1 MRRFFQRLLLPVA
14 VMVVT
19 QTSFVSAESIRLV
32 GPDGQVQPTP
42 QYSENIV
49 RNSANNE
56 PGRFFGPTSANQTLW
71 SIASQLR
78 PSSSVTVQQTLLAIY
93 QLNPQAFENQNIHTL
108 IPGST
113 LRVPSLAQ
121 ISRNSTQDAVNIM
134 ASHQAK
140 LNQTPDTPVRPVAP
154 PRPAPVATPKV
165 EAVAQTPPQV
175 TPTTAPQEK
184 APTELKTPAK
194 PSQSTDAEVMALEEK
209 NHTLRLMLS
218 QVQSEV
224 STLKEELGDENRI
237 RSEVERLLEE
247 ERRKAEEASRLAP
260 SALDNLLSNGW
271 LVALL
276 ALIPGLLIAI
286 VVLLL
291 LNRRSSAQQENP
303 TQNNITSEM
312 PTAAPVTLGP
322 EQTED
327 IGDDLLLDDDLFSTT
342 DDKEENDAEKAFS
355 DEDDVFADLNE
366 TDLDFN
372 LDGQDSDDLFV
383 GIDDDGDLD
392 TEFDALNESA
402 NGISVNADDKALGLE
417 EMERALNDVSEPTDN
432 DDLNSFDL
440 ADENQ
445 MSEDDIEALLSGD
458 EENELLSDGKV
469 DQSLLDDLLASEL
482 DALDDEPAI
491 QDTETLDTLL
501 NDELASL
508 SEEDND
514 EFDLSGAGVAG
525 DQDLDDLFA
534 SIEEQADLEQLEA
547 KAIDETALLDEILA
561 EQDAPLSE
569 ESTELLDELLDDFDK
584 PENDEFDAQ
593 TADLLQPEEP
603 ILDLEEDS
611 TQLLNEVLGEPVPEE
626 LASGLE
632 IDQNSTELLD
642 ELLDDLDLDDE
653 SIEATEFSVAPEKLS
668 VEDGTELFDELLE
681 IEQHPEPAESLP
693 ELATEDEFNSDTFID
708 DLLNSAPAKDPLLEP
723 VLDENE
729 AFAQADDF
737 DFNPEIEGGLE
748 DDLPQPSALPAN
760 EFGTPQDE
768 DWVFDED
775 DSSPTLE
782 ANTEL
787 ELSSAEDDLPEQ
799 TTATNETVDEL
810 LADLAAQPQSNTV
823 DTSDDALAPDAL
835 SQSVEESL
843 TLNDLELPEE
853 NDEPQLAEVTPS
865 SVFDEQ
871 QVETEIEPES
881 EPLAAE
887 ASNDESDLTALNEL
901 DLPEYTEEDAL
912 ADAQLEPAAE
922 SEVEPELELA
932 SEPAEEEAFTELD
945 ELDLPEYTEEDA
957 LADAQLEPAA
967 ESEVEPELELA
978 SEPAEEEAF
987 TELNELDLPEYTEED
1002 ALADAQLEPAAE
1014 SEVEPELE
1022 LVSEPVTEEAFTE
1035 LNELDLPEYTE
1046 EDALAD
1052 AQLEPAAE
1060 SEVEPELELASEP
1073 AEEEAFTEFNELD
1086 LPEYTEEDALADA
1099 QLEPVA
1105 ESEVEPELELAS
1117 EPAAEEAFTELN
1129 ELDLPEYTEEDAL
1142 ADAQLEPAAESE
1154 VEPELELASD
1164 LEEEETFT
1172 ELDELDLPEYTEE
1185 DALADAQLESA
1196 TESEVEPELDELD
1209 LPEYTEEDALADA
1222 QLEPAVE
1229 SEVEPELELAT
1240 EPAEEEVFTELN
1252 ELDLPEYT
1260 EEDALADA
1268 QLEPAVESDVE
1279 PELELASDLEEEEV
1293 FTELNELDLPEYTE
1307 EDALAD
1313 AQLEPVAESEVEP
1326 ELDLASDLEEEEAFT
1341 ELDELD
1347 LPEYTEEDA
1356 LADAQLEPAVESGV
1370 EPELELA
1377 SEPAAE
1383 EAFTELNELDLPE
1396 YTEEDALA
1404 DAQLELSV
1412 ESEVE
1417 PELGDG
1423 TETLAQETESD
1434 ALVADEDL
1442 LASVESAV
1450 DEVQPELLDATQ
1462 DVPPTQSLANK
1473 AFDEEALHDWLS
1485 DNPDGEKPF
1494 SFDRPLDAKTID
1506 SAGMDIDAM
1515 LQMGGE
1521 DWNGFHLTPDQQAQ
1535 LPDDVPEDEQ
1545 AIWASETPEPQAKP
1559 ENWGSQED
1567 LLDFD
1572 PQRDGYMTI
1581 DELMAQVESE
1591 EQGLNPDE
1599 EELKLDVGLDEFPDV
1614 IGDIRDIDVDS
1625 GAEAAGKL
1633 DLAKIYIEM
1642 NDEKGAI
1649 KLLEEAIVDG
1659 DDEIRQQ
1666 AKRLIDV
1673 LNGRV

>member
-140 LNQTPDTPVRPVAP
+140 LNQTPDAPVRPVAP

-165 EAVAQTPPQV
+165 EAVAQTPSQV

-184 APTELKTPAK
+184 APSELKTPAK
-194 PSQSTDAEVMALEEK
+194 PSQSTDADVMALEEK

-355 DEDDVFADLNE
+355 DENDVFADLNE

-372 LDGQDSDDLFV
+372 LDGQGSDDLFV

-392 TEFDALNESA
+392 TEFNALNESA

-440 ADENQ
+440 ADDNQ

-458 EENELLSDGKV
+458 EENEPLSDGKV

-501 NDELASL
+501 NNELASL

-561 EQDAPLSE
+561 EQDAPLRE

-611 TQLLNEVLGEPVPEE
+611 TQLFNEVLGEPLPED
-626 LASGLE
+626 LASELE

-653 SIEATEFSVAPEKLS
+653 SIEAIEFSVAPEKLS
-668 VEDGTELFDELLE
+668 VEDGTELFEELLE

-729 AFAQADDF
+729 AFVQADDF

-782 ANTEL
+782 GNAEL
-787 ELSSAEDDLPEQ
+787 ELSSVEDDLPEQ
-799 TTATNETVDEL
+799 TIASNETADEL
-810 LADLAAQPQSNTV
+810 SADLAAQPQSNTV
-823 DTSDDALAPDAL
+823 DTSDDALAPNAL

-853 NDEPQLAEVTPS
+853 DDEPQLAEVTPS
-865 SVFDEQ
+865 SAFDEQ

-887 ASNDESDLTALNEL
+887 ASNDESDLTALNELDLSEYTEEDALADAQLEPAVESEVEPELELASEPAEEEAFTELDELDLPEYTEEDALADAQLDPAAESEVEPELELASEPAAEEAFTELDELDLPEYTEEDAMADAQLEPAVESEVEPELELATEPAEEEVFTELNEL

-967 ESEVEPELELA
+967 ESEVEPDLA
-978 SEPAEEEAF
+978 SDLEEEEAF

-1022 LVSEPVTEEAFTE
+1022 LVSEPAEEEAFTE
-1035 LNELDLPEYTE
+1035 LDELDLPEYTE

-1060 SEVEPELELASEP
+1060 SEVEPELASDL
-1073 AEEEAFTEFNELD
+1073 EE
-1086 LPEYTEEDALADA
+1086 
-1099 QLEPVA
+1099 
-1105 ESEVEPELELAS
+1105 
-1117 EPAAEEAFTELN
+1117 EEAFTELN
-1129 ELDLPEYTEEDAL
+1129 
-1142 ADAQLEPAAESE
+1142 
-1154 VEPELELASD
+1154 
-1164 LEEEETFT
+1164 
-1172 ELDELDLPEYTEE
+1172 
-1185 DALADAQLESA
+1185 
-1196 TESEVEPELDELD
+1196 ELD

-1240 EPAEEEVFTELN
+1240 EPAEEEVFTEL
-1252 ELDLPEYT
+1252 
-1260 EEDALADA
+1260 
-1268 QLEPAVESDVE
+1268 
-1279 PELELASDLEEEEV
+1279 
-1293 FTELNELDLPEYTE
+1293 
-1307 EDALAD
+1307 
-1313 AQLEPVAESEVEP
+1313 
-1326 ELDLASDLEEEEAFT
+1326 
-1341 ELDELD
+1341 DELD

-1356 LADAQLEPAVESGV
+1356 LADAQLEPAAEAEVES
-1370 EPELELA
+1370 ELERA
-1377 SEPAAE
+1377 SDLEE
-1383 EAFTELNELDLPE
+1383 KEAFTELDKLDLPE

-1404 DAQLELSV
+1404 DAQLEPSV

-1417 PELGDG
+1417 PELGDE

>member
-1 MRRFFQRLLLPVA
+1 M
-14 VMVVT
+14 
-19 QTSFVSAESIRLV
+19 
-32 GPDGQVQPTP
+32 
-42 QYSENIV
+42 
-49 RNSANNE
+49 
-56 PGRFFGPTSANQTLW
+56 
-71 SIASQLR
+71 
-78 PSSSVTVQQTLLAIY
+78 QQTLLAIY

-286 VVLLL
+286 VVPLL

-508 SEEDND
+508 SEEDDD

-681 IEQHPEPAESLP
+681 IEQHPESAESLP

-748 DDLPQPSALPAN
+748 DDLSQPSALPAN

-782 ANTEL
+782 GNAEL

-799 TTATNETVDEL
+799 TTATNETADEL

-823 DTSDDALAPDAL
+823 DTSDDALAPDGL
-835 SQSVEESL
+835 SQSVEEPL

-865 SVFDEQ
+865 SAFDEQ

-901 DLPEYTEEDAL
+901 DLPEYTEEDVL
-912 ADAQLEPAAE
+912 ADVQLEPAAE
-922 SEVEPELELA
+922 SEVEPDLELVN
-932 SEPAEEEAFTELD
+932 EPVTEEAFTELD

-978 SEPAEEEAF
+978 SVLEEEDSF
-987 TELNELDLPEYTEED
+987 TELDELDLPEYTEKD

-1014 SEVEPELE
+1014 SEVEPELG
-1022 LVSEPVTEEAFTE
+1022 
-1035 LNELDLPEYTE
+1035 
-1046 EDALAD
+1046 
-1052 AQLEPAAE
+1052 
-1060 SEVEPELELASEP
+1060 
-1073 AEEEAFTEFNELD
+1073 
-1086 LPEYTEEDALADA
+1086 
-1099 QLEPVA
+1099 
-1105 ESEVEPELELAS
+1105 
-1117 EPAAEEAFTELN
+1117 
-1129 ELDLPEYTEEDAL
+1129 
-1142 ADAQLEPAAESE
+1142 
-1154 VEPELELASD
+1154 
-1164 LEEEETFT
+1164 
-1172 ELDELDLPEYTEE
+1172 DE
-1185 DALADAQLESA
+1185 
-1196 TESEVEPELDELD
+1196 
-1209 LPEYTEEDALADA
+1209 
-1222 QLEPAVE
+1222 
-1229 SEVEPELELAT
+1229 
-1240 EPAEEEVFTELN
+1240 
-1252 ELDLPEYT
+1252 
-1260 EEDALADA
+1260 
-1268 QLEPAVESDVE
+1268 
-1279 PELELASDLEEEEV
+1279 
-1293 FTELNELDLPEYTE
+1293 
-1307 EDALAD
+1307 
-1313 AQLEPVAESEVEP
+1313 
-1326 ELDLASDLEEEEAFT
+1326 
-1341 ELDELD
+1341 
-1347 LPEYTEEDA
+1347 
-1356 LADAQLEPAVESGV
+1356 
-1370 EPELELA
+1370 
-1377 SEPAAE
+1377 
-1383 EAFTELNELDLPE
+1383 
-1396 YTEEDALA
+1396 
-1404 DAQLELSV
+1404 
-1412 ESEVE
+1412 
-1417 PELGDG
+1417 

-1450 DEVQPELLDATQ
+1450 DEVQPELLGATQ

>member
-140 LNQTPDTPVRPVAP
+140 LNQTPDAPVRPVAP

-782 ANTEL
+782 GNAEL

-799 TTATNETVDEL
+799 TTATNETADEL

-823 DTSDDALAPDAL
+823 DTSDDALAPDAV

-865 SVFDEQ
+865 SAFDEQ

-912 ADAQLEPAAE
+912 ADAQLEPATE

-957 LADAQLEPAA
+957 LADAQLEPAV

-987 TELNELDLPEYTEED
+987 TELDELDLPEYTEED
-1002 ALADAQLEPAAE
+1002 ALADAQLE
-1014 SEVEPELE
+1014 SV
-1022 LVSEPVTEEAFTE
+1022 V
-1035 LNELDLPEYTE
+1035 
-1046 EDALAD
+1046 
-1052 AQLEPAAE
+1052 E
-1060 SEVEPELELASEP
+1060 SEVEPELELASDL
-1073 AEEEAFTEFNELD
+1073 EE
-1086 LPEYTEEDALADA
+1086 
-1099 QLEPVA
+1099 
-1105 ESEVEPELELAS
+1105 
-1117 EPAAEEAFTELN
+1117 EEAFTELN

-1164 LEEEETFT
+1164 LEEEEAFT
-1172 ELDELDLPEYTEE
+1172 ELNELDLPEYTEE
-1185 DALADAQLESA
+1185 DALADAQLEPAAESEVESELELA
-1196 TESEVEPELDELD
+1196 SDLEEEEAFTELNELDLPEYTEEDALADAQLEPAVESEVEPELELASDLEEKEVFTELNELD
-1209 LPEYTEEDALADA
+1209 LPEHTEEDALADA

-1240 EPAEEEVFTELN
+1240 EPAEEEVFTELD

-1268 QLEPAVESDVE
+1268 QLEPAAESEVE
-1279 PELELASDLEEEEV
+1279 PELELASDLEEKEA
-1293 FTELNELDLPEYTE
+1293 FTELDELDLPEHTE

-1313 AQLEPVAESEVEP
+1313 AQLEPAVESEVEP
-1326 ELDLASDLEEEEAFT
+1326 ELELATEPAEEEVFT

-1356 LADAQLEPAVESGV
+1356 LADAQLEPA
-1370 EPELELA
+1370 A
-1377 SEPAAE
+1377 
-1383 EAFTELNELDLPE
+1383 
-1396 YTEEDALA
+1396 
-1404 DAQLELSV
+1404 

-1417 PELGDG
+1417 PELGDE

-1462 DVPPTQSLANK
+1462 DVPPTQSLTNK

>member
-165 EAVAQTPPQV
+165 EAVAHTPPQV

-561 EQDAPLSE
+561 EQDVPLSE

-782 ANTEL
+782 GNTEL

-810 LADLAAQPQSNTV
+810 LTDLAAQPQSNTV

-865 SVFDEQ
+865 SAFDEQ

-887 ASNDESDLTALNEL
+887 ASNDESDLT
-901 DLPEYTEEDAL
+901 
-912 ADAQLEPAAE
+912 
-922 SEVEPELELA
+922 
-932 SEPAEEEAFTELD
+932 
-945 ELDLPEYTEEDA
+945 
-957 LADAQLEPAA
+957 
-967 ESEVEPELELA
+967 
-978 SEPAEEEAF
+978 
-987 TELNELDLPEYTEED
+987 ELNELDLPEYTEED
-1002 ALADAQLEPAAE
+1002 ALADAQLEPAVE
-1014 SEVEPELE
+1014 SEVEPEPELE
-1022 LVSEPVTEEAFTE
+1022 LASDLEEEEAFTE
-1035 LNELDLPEYTE
+1035 LNKLDLPEYTE

-1052 AQLEPAAE
+1052 AQLEPA
-1060 SEVEPELELASEP
+1060 V
-1073 AEEEAFTEFNELD
+1073 
-1086 LPEYTEEDALADA
+1086 
-1099 QLEPVA
+1099 

-1142 ADAQLEPAAESE
+1142 ADAQLEP
-1154 VEPELELASD
+1154 
-1164 LEEEETFT
+1164 
-1172 ELDELDLPEYTEE
+1172 
-1185 DALADAQLESA
+1185 
-1196 TESEVEPELDELD
+1196 
-1209 LPEYTEEDALADA
+1209 
-1222 QLEPAVE
+1222 
-1229 SEVEPELELAT
+1229 
-1240 EPAEEEVFTELN
+1240 
-1252 ELDLPEYT
+1252 
-1260 EEDALADA
+1260 
-1268 QLEPAVESDVE
+1268 
-1279 PELELASDLEEEEV
+1279 
-1293 FTELNELDLPEYTE
+1293 
-1307 EDALAD
+1307 
-1313 AQLEPVAESEVEP
+1313 
-1326 ELDLASDLEEEEAFT
+1326 
-1341 ELDELD
+1341 
-1347 LPEYTEEDA
+1347 
-1356 LADAQLEPAVESGV
+1356 
-1370 EPELELA
+1370 
-1377 SEPAAE
+1377 
-1383 EAFTELNELDLPE
+1383 
-1396 YTEEDALA
+1396 
-1404 DAQLELSV
+1404 SV

-1450 DEVQPELLDATQ
+1450 DEVQPELLGATQ

>member
-1 MRRFFQRLLLPVA
+1 MDPIYLTNLRTSKFKAHTEPFMRRFFQRLLLPVA

-165 EAVAQTPPQV
+165 EAVAHTPPQV

-561 EQDAPLSE
+561 EQDVPLSE

-782 ANTEL
+782 GNTEL

-810 LADLAAQPQSNTV
+810 LTDLAAQPQSNTV

-865 SVFDEQ
+865 SAFDEQ

-887 ASNDESDLTALNEL
+887 ASNDESDLT
-901 DLPEYTEEDAL
+901 
-912 ADAQLEPAAE
+912 
-922 SEVEPELELA
+922 
-932 SEPAEEEAFTELD
+932 
-945 ELDLPEYTEEDA
+945 
-957 LADAQLEPAA
+957 
-967 ESEVEPELELA
+967 
-978 SEPAEEEAF
+978 
-987 TELNELDLPEYTEED
+987 ELNELDLPEYTEED
-1002 ALADAQLEPAAE
+1002 ALADAQLEPAVE
-1014 SEVEPELE
+1014 SEVEPEPELE
-1022 LVSEPVTEEAFTE
+1022 LASDLEEEEAFTE
-1035 LNELDLPEYTE
+1035 LNKLDLPEYTE

-1052 AQLEPAAE
+1052 AQLEPA
-1060 SEVEPELELASEP
+1060 V
-1073 AEEEAFTEFNELD
+1073 
-1086 LPEYTEEDALADA
+1086 
-1099 QLEPVA
+1099 

-1142 ADAQLEPAAESE
+1142 ADAQLEP
-1154 VEPELELASD
+1154 
-1164 LEEEETFT
+1164 
-1172 ELDELDLPEYTEE
+1172 
-1185 DALADAQLESA
+1185 
-1196 TESEVEPELDELD
+1196 
-1209 LPEYTEEDALADA
+1209 
-1222 QLEPAVE
+1222 
-1229 SEVEPELELAT
+1229 
-1240 EPAEEEVFTELN
+1240 
-1252 ELDLPEYT
+1252 
-1260 EEDALADA
+1260 
-1268 QLEPAVESDVE
+1268 
-1279 PELELASDLEEEEV
+1279 
-1293 FTELNELDLPEYTE
+1293 
-1307 EDALAD
+1307 
-1313 AQLEPVAESEVEP
+1313 
-1326 ELDLASDLEEEEAFT
+1326 
-1341 ELDELD
+1341 
-1347 LPEYTEEDA
+1347 
-1356 LADAQLEPAVESGV
+1356 
-1370 EPELELA
+1370 
-1377 SEPAAE
+1377 
-1383 EAFTELNELDLPE
+1383 
-1396 YTEEDALA
+1396 
-1404 DAQLELSV
+1404 SV

-1450 DEVQPELLDATQ
+1450 DEVQPELLGATQ

>member
-140 LNQTPDTPVRPVAP
+140 LNQTPDAPVRPVAP
-154 PRPAPVATPKV
+154 PRSAPVATPKV

-593 TADLLQPEEP
+593 TADLLQPDEP

-782 ANTEL
+782 GNTGL

-799 TTATNETVDEL
+799 TTATNETADEL

-865 SVFDEQ
+865 SAFDEQ

-901 DLPEYTEEDAL
+901 DLSEYTEEDAL
-912 ADAQLEPAAE
+912 ADAQLEPAAESEVEPELELASEPVEEDALADAQLELAVE

-987 TELNELDLPEYTEED
+987 TELDELDLPEYTEED
-1002 ALADAQLEPAAE
+1002 ALADAQLEPAVE

-1022 LVSEPVTEEAFTE
+1022 LASEPAEEEVFTE

-1052 AQLEPAAE
+1052 AQLEPA
-1060 SEVEPELELASEP
+1060 
-1073 AEEEAFTEFNELD
+1073 
-1086 LPEYTEEDALADA
+1086 
-1099 QLEPVA
+1099 A

-1164 LEEEETFT
+1164 LEEEE
-1172 ELDELDLPEYTEE
+1172 
-1185 DALADAQLESA
+1185 
-1196 TESEVEPELDELD
+1196 
-1209 LPEYTEEDALADA
+1209 
-1222 QLEPAVE
+1222 
-1229 SEVEPELELAT
+1229 
-1240 EPAEEEVFTELN
+1240 
-1252 ELDLPEYT
+1252 
-1260 EEDALADA
+1260 
-1268 QLEPAVESDVE
+1268 
-1279 PELELASDLEEEEV
+1279 
-1293 FTELNELDLPEYTE
+1293 
-1307 EDALAD
+1307 
-1313 AQLEPVAESEVEP
+1313 
-1326 ELDLASDLEEEEAFT
+1326 AFT

-1356 LADAQLEPAVESGV
+1356 LADAQLEPAAEAEV

-1377 SEPAAE
+1377 SDLEE
-1383 EAFTELNELDLPE
+1383 KEAFTELNELDLPE

-1404 DAQLELSV
+1404 DAQLEPAA
-1412 ESEVE
+1412 EAEVE
-1417 PELGDG
+1417 PELELASDLEEKETF
-1423 TETLAQETESD
+1423 TELDELDLPEYTEEDALADAQLEPAAEAEVEPELELASDLEEEEAFTELNELDLPEYTEED
-1434 ALVADEDL
+1434 ALADTLVADEDL
-1442 LASVESAV
+1442 LASVESAA
-1450 DEVQPELLDATQ
+1450 DEVQPELLGATQ

>member
-1 MRRFFQRLLLPVA
+1 M
-14 VMVVT
+14 
-19 QTSFVSAESIRLV
+19 
-32 GPDGQVQPTP
+32 
-42 QYSENIV
+42 
-49 RNSANNE
+49 
-56 PGRFFGPTSANQTLW
+56 
-71 SIASQLR
+71 
-78 PSSSVTVQQTLLAIY
+78 QQTLLAIY

-417 EMERALNDVSEPTDN
+417 EMERALNDVSEPTEN

-508 SEEDND
+508 SEEDDD

-681 IEQHPEPAESLP
+681 IEQHPESAESLP

-782 ANTEL
+782 GNAEL

-799 TTATNETVDEL
+799 TTATNETADEL

-865 SVFDEQ
+865 SAFDEQ

-887 ASNDESDLTALNEL
+887 ASNDESGLTALNEL

-912 ADAQLEPAAE
+912 ADAQLEPAAESEVEPELELVSEPVTEEAFTELDELDLPEYTEEDALADAQLEPVAESEVEPELDLASDLEEEEAFTELDEIDLPEYTEEDALADAQLESATE

-967 ESEVEPELELA
+967 ESEVEPELA
-978 SEPAEEEAF
+978 SDLEEEEAF

-1002 ALADAQLEPAAE
+1002 ALADEQLEPAAE

-1035 LNELDLPEYTE
+1035 LDELDLPEYTEEDALADAQLESATESEVESELELVSEPAAEEAFTELDELDVPEYTE

-1073 AEEEAFTEFNELD
+1073 AEEEAF
-1086 LPEYTEEDALADA
+1086 
-1099 QLEPVA
+1099 
-1105 ESEVEPELELAS
+1105 
-1117 EPAAEEAFTELN
+1117 
-1129 ELDLPEYTEEDAL
+1129 
-1142 ADAQLEPAAESE
+1142 
-1154 VEPELELASD
+1154 
-1164 LEEEETFT
+1164 
-1172 ELDELDLPEYTEE
+1172 
-1185 DALADAQLESA
+1185 
-1196 TESEVEPELDELD
+1196 PELDELD

-1222 QLEPAVE
+1222 QLEP
-1229 SEVEPELELAT
+1229 
-1240 EPAEEEVFTELN
+1240 
-1252 ELDLPEYT
+1252 
-1260 EEDALADA
+1260 
-1268 QLEPAVESDVE
+1268 
-1279 PELELASDLEEEEV
+1279 
-1293 FTELNELDLPEYTE
+1293 
-1307 EDALAD
+1307 
-1313 AQLEPVAESEVEP
+1313 
-1326 ELDLASDLEEEEAFT
+1326 
-1341 ELDELD
+1341 
-1347 LPEYTEEDA
+1347 
-1356 LADAQLEPAVESGV
+1356 
-1370 EPELELA
+1370 
-1377 SEPAAE
+1377 
-1383 EAFTELNELDLPE
+1383 
-1396 YTEEDALA
+1396 
-1404 DAQLELSV
+1404 SV

-1417 PELGDG
+1417 PELGDE

>member
-782 ANTEL
+782 GNTEL

-853 NDEPQLAEVTPS
+853 NDEPQLAEVIPS
-865 SVFDEQ
+865 SAFDEQ

-887 ASNDESDLTALNEL
+887 ASNDESDLTVLNEL
-901 DLPEYTEEDAL
+901 DLSEYTEEDAL

-932 SEPAEEEAFTELD
+932 SEPAEEDAFTELD

-957 LADAQLEPAA
+957 LADAQLEPA
-967 ESEVEPELELA
+967 
-978 SEPAEEEAF
+978 
-987 TELNELDLPEYTEED
+987 T
-1002 ALADAQLEPAAE
+1002 
-1014 SEVEPELE
+1014 
-1022 LVSEPVTEEAFTE
+1022 
-1035 LNELDLPEYTE
+1035 
-1046 EDALAD
+1046 
-1052 AQLEPAAE
+1052 
-1060 SEVEPELELASEP
+1060 
-1073 AEEEAFTEFNELD
+1073 
-1086 LPEYTEEDALADA
+1086 
-1099 QLEPVA
+1099 

-1142 ADAQLEPAAESE
+1142 ADAQLEPAVESE
-1154 VEPELELASD
+1154 VEPELELASEPV
-1164 LEEEETFT
+1164 EEE
-1172 ELDELDLPEYTEE
+1172 
-1185 DALADAQLESA
+1185 A
-1196 TESEVEPELDELD
+1196 
-1209 LPEYTEEDALADA
+1209 
-1222 QLEPAVE
+1222 
-1229 SEVEPELELAT
+1229 
-1240 EPAEEEVFTELN
+1240 FTELN

-1268 QLEPAVESDVE
+1268 QLEP
-1279 PELELASDLEEEEV
+1279 
-1293 FTELNELDLPEYTE
+1293 T
-1307 EDALAD
+1307 
-1313 AQLEPVAESEVEP
+1313 AESEVEP
-1326 ELDLASDLEEEEAFT
+1326 ELELASDLEEEEAFT

-1356 LADAQLEPAVESGV
+1356 LADAQLESATESEVESELELVSEPAAEEAFTELDELDLPEYTEEDALADAQLESATESEVESELELVSEPAAEEAFTELDELDLPEYTEEDALADAQLEPAVESEV

-1404 DAQLELSV
+1404 DAQLESVV

-1417 PELGDG
+1417 PELELASDLEEEEAFTELNELDLPEYTEEDALADAQLEPAVESEVEPELELVSEPVTEEAFTELNELDLPEYTEEDVLADAQLEPAAEAEVEPELGDE

-1442 LASVESAV
+1442 LASVESAA
-1450 DEVQPELLDATQ
+1450 DEVQPELLGATQ

>member
-508 SEEDND
+508 SEEDNN

-782 ANTEL
+782 GNAEL

-799 TTATNETVDEL
+799 TTATNETADEL

-865 SVFDEQ
+865 SAFDEQ

-887 ASNDESDLTALNEL
+887 ASNDESDLTALNELDLPEYTEEDALADAQLEPATESEVEPELELASEPVEEEAFTELDELDLPEYTEEDALADAQLEPAVESEVEPELELASDLDEEEAFTELNEL

-978 SEPAEEEAF
+978 SDLEE
-987 TELNELDLPEYTEED
+987 
-1002 ALADAQLEPAAE
+1002 
-1014 SEVEPELE
+1014 
-1022 LVSEPVTEEAFTE
+1022 EEAFTE

-1060 SEVEPELELASEP
+1060 SEVEPELELASVL
-1073 AEEEAFTEFNELD
+1073 EE
-1086 LPEYTEEDALADA
+1086 
-1099 QLEPVA
+1099 
-1105 ESEVEPELELAS
+1105 
-1117 EPAAEEAFTELN
+1117 EEAFTELN
-1129 ELDLPEYTEEDAL
+1129 KLDLPEYTEEDAL

-1185 DALADAQLESA
+1185 DALADAQLEPA
-1196 TESEVEPELDELD
+1196 VESEVEPELELATEPAAEEAFTELDELD

-1222 QLEPAVE
+1222 QLEPAAE
-1229 SEVEPELELAT
+1229 SE
-1240 EPAEEEVFTELN
+1240 
-1252 ELDLPEYT
+1252 
-1260 EEDALADA
+1260 
-1268 QLEPAVESDVE
+1268 VE

-1356 LADAQLEPAVESGV
+1356 LADAQLEPAVESEV

-1404 DAQLELSV
+1404 DAQLEPSV

-1417 PELGDG
+1417 PELGDE

-1462 DVPPTQSLANK
+1462 DVPPTQSLANKAFDNK

>member
-14 VMVVT
+14 VMVMT

-140 LNQTPDTPVRPVAP
+140 LNQTPDAPVRPVAP

-782 ANTEL
+782 GNAEL

-799 TTATNETVDEL
+799 TTATNETADEL

-865 SVFDEQ
+865 SAFDEQ

-957 LADAQLEPAA
+957 LADAQLEPAV

-978 SEPAEEEAF
+978 SEPVEEEAF
-987 TELNELDLPEYTEED
+987 TELDELDLPEYTEED
-1002 ALADAQLEPAAE
+1002 ALADAQLEPAVE

-1022 LVSEPVTEEAFTE
+1022 LASDLDEEEAFTE

-1073 AEEEAFTEFNELD
+1073 AEEEAFTELDELDLPEYTEEDALADAQLEPAAESEVEPELELASDLEEEEAFTELNELD

-1099 QLEPVA
+1099 QLEPAA

-1117 EPAAEEAFTELN
+1117 VLEEEEAFTELN
-1129 ELDLPEYTEEDAL
+1129 KLDLPEYTEEDAL

-1185 DALADAQLESA
+1185 DALADAQLEPA
-1196 TESEVEPELDELD
+1196 VESEVEPELELATEPAAEEAFTELDELD

-1222 QLEPAVE
+1222 QLEPAAE
-1229 SEVEPELELAT
+1229 SE
-1240 EPAEEEVFTELN
+1240 
-1252 ELDLPEYT
+1252 
-1260 EEDALADA
+1260 
-1268 QLEPAVESDVE
+1268 VE

-1356 LADAQLEPAVESGV
+1356 LADAQLEPAVES
-1370 EPELELA
+1370 
-1377 SEPAAE
+1377 
-1383 EAFTELNELDLPE
+1383 
-1396 YTEEDALA
+1396 
-1404 DAQLELSV
+1404 
-1412 ESEVE
+1412 EVE
-1417 PELGDG
+1417 PELGDE